1 MYNVKQVTPQ
11 LIDEANTLKE
21 YGLTRKQIASRI
33 GVSYATIARI
43 FGSERL
49 GIDRSHKADWT
60 IENLTKL
67 RDNYKTLP
75 IKELCRMFNRDKGEI
90 RQLLSHLGWDIPIQF
105 IRRNKEQDIEKVR
118 SLHEKYNQSE
128 ISRITGIPKS
138 QVQAIC
144 YEYGLKCSTKRHI
157 GKDKKSTI
165 RATSPNLLTSEYI
178 SQECRKLA
186 DSIRSKYN
194 NQKQKV

>member
-1 MYNVKQVTPQ
+1 MSNIKQVPPQ

-33 GVSYATIARI
+33 GVSYATISRI

-49 GIDRSHKADWT
+49 GIDRSHKAEWT

-165 RATSPNLLTSEYI
+165 RATSPNLLTSEFI
-178 SQECRKLA
+178 SQECKKLA

>member
-1 MYNVKQVTPQ
+1 MG
-11 LIDEANTLKE
+11 D
-21 YGLTRKQIASRI
+21 I
-33 GVSYATIARI
+33 G
-43 FGSERL
+43 
-49 GIDRSHKADWT
+49 
-60 IENLTKL
+60 
-67 RDNYKTLP
+67 
-75 IKELCRMFNRDKGEI
+75 RDKGEI

-157 GKDKKSTI
+157 GKDKKTTI
-165 RATSPNLLTSEYI
+165 GTTSSNLITSEYI
-178 SQECRKLA
+178 SQECKKLA

>member
-1 MYNVKQVTPQ
+1 MNVRTADTHAQVQ
-11 LIDEANTLKE
+11 VCLHDFL
-21 YGLTRKQIASRI
+21 Q
-33 GVSYATIARI
+33 
-43 FGSERL
+43 
-49 GIDRSHKADWT
+49 RS
-60 IENLTKL
+60 
-67 RDNYKTLP
+67 P
-75 IKELCRMFNRDKGEI
+75 I

-128 ISRITGIPKS
+128 ISRITGIPKA
-138 QVQAIC
+138 QVQSIC
-144 YEYGLKCSTKRHI
+144 YEYGIKCSTKRHI

-165 RATSPNLLTSEYI
+165 CATSPNLLTSKFI
-178 SQECRKLA
+178 SQECKKLA